1 VNNVLSCEVEEAHSG
16 LAFLLN
22 TTFKEGMT
30 ELELFEITRGVW
42 HNVPRDESLKFA
54 YAMHNDIVQEVYEI
68 KDWVKAGTQEYQT
81 RNFEGRDI
89 SKRWEFI
96 GQKANA
102 EIRNKY
108 VGKSIV
114 KNRSYGCPFV
124 KVGFKNQEG
133 NSAMK
138 SENFSANKISY
149 MVLAHV
155 QTEDGWGAS
164 IQGVGT
170 EPIYILEDS
179 SNDRV
184 IAFVGND
191 FDTAKV
197 FEGEIVSE
205 VLDAYLD
212 SCNVIAEFNELAD
225 ENIEKSYFMKFMS
238 STPNC

>member
-1 VNNVLSCEVEEAHSG
+1 
-16 LAFLLN
+16 
-22 TTFKEGMT
+22 
-30 ELELFEITRGVW
+30 
-42 HNVPRDESLKFA
+42 
-54 YAMHNDIVQEVYEI
+54 
-68 KDWVKAGTQEYQT
+68 
-81 RNFEGRDI
+81 
-89 SKRWEFI
+89 
-96 GQKANA
+96 
-102 EIRNKY
+102 
-108 VGKSIV
+108 
-114 KNRSYGCPFV
+114 
-124 KVGFKNQEG
+124 
-133 NSAMK
+133 MK

-155 QTEDGWGAS
+155 QAEDGWGAS

-191 FDTAKV
+191 FGTAKV

-212 SCNVIAEFNELAD
+212 SCNVVAEFNELAD

-238 STPNC
+238 SALEGDIAEIADEREVSILNDDETENEEILSESENCYGVWVLTIDDAEISCDLNRNSLTINGAKLDDLASIFDELHGNSNSVAVFLSK